1 MGSTASAAGAG
12 GATATGGST
21 GSGAPEQFGPW
32 HGGAGVGASTAA
44 DGESGDAIS
53 AGLKIGVWF
62 PHPAD
67 ARSGV
72 KHATATSS
80 RAARPLRSSEVM
92 GENIGARWFR
102 LDG

>member
-1 MGSTASAAGAG
+1 M
-12 GATATGGST
+12 
-21 GSGAPEQFGPW
+21 
-32 HGGAGVGASTAA
+32 GASTAA
-44 DGESGDAIS
+44 DGEPGAAIS
-53 AGLKIGVWF
+53 AELKIVEWF

-80 RAARPLRSSEVM
+80 RAARPLWSSEVM